1 MSKKKKKE
9 QQSIAQ
15 QLKPVTRFVTTYKKF
30 LFGLFVLL
38 ILTFLVFRINQLATT
53 EPSDAAIDE
62 KLQTVTR
69 PKIDQTVLDRIQ
81 QLQDQNVEV
90 KSLFDQARNNPFNE

>member
-1 MSKKKKKE
+1 MKKSKPTIK
-9 QQSIAQ
+9 Q
-15 QLKPVTRFVTTYKKF
+15 QLQPIIRLVTKYKKF
-30 LFGLFVLL
+30 LFVVSVLCML
-38 ILTFLVFRINQLATT
+38 SFLVFQVNVLASS
-53 EPSDAAIDE
+53 EPSESLIDE

-69 PKIDQTVLDRIQ
+69 PKLDEAVIQRIQ